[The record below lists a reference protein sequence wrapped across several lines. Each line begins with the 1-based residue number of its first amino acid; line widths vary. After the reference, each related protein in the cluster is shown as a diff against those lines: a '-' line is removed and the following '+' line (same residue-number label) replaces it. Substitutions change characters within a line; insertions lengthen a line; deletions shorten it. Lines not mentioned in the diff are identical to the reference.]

1 MSDTSLTLPTSTL
14 SAPPIVEILPALVQA
29 LRQCPRV
36 VIEAPP
42 GAGKS
47 TYLPLWLATRGADPT
62 RRILLIQ
69 PRRLAASNVA
79 RYLAKQI
86 GSPVGEKVGLRT
98 RYDRKVSAQTI
109 IEVVTEGIFLRQIQ
123 RDPELRGVDYV
134 LFDEYHERSWQAD
147 TTLAF
152 ALESQAQWRG
162 VEQPLHLLIMSA
174 TLPAEALAEWL
185 KAPVVRSLGRSFPV
199 QVSYAPPGRAD
210 PIEHLALQIETVV
223 RAGAIK
229 TLVFLAGWQPMQ
241 RLQRRLAGRIDG
253 DIYLLHSSLP
263 AEQQQLAMAANPSGR
278 AAVVLATNIA
288 ETSLTID
295 GVDTVIDSG
304 QVRRPRFDPS
314 RGMDRLETG
323 WISRASAEQRAG
335 RAGRLGPGRCIR
347 LWSQEQQGRLP
358 AHDAAEI
365 QQVDL
370 APLALELALWSSE
383 ASVENIL
390 PELPLPQRL
399 AEARHL
405 LVELGALDSNGRI
418 SVAGR
423 AITELGLHPRL
434 GRLVQCGRERSWQ
447 QEAYRLAALLSEGDF
462 LRREGDDLSADIEW
476 RMQLLRDGSQNSA
489 VQHGVMQRIKQLAQ
503 QLMQRDGSRNGERK
517 GTGDA
522 ATPSLGVLLLSAFP
536 DRIARQRQGG
546 GERYLGIDGFELVL
560 ARDDAL
566 ARQRWLVIAE
576 HDGNRQ
582 GARIELAAAISEQ
595 DVIEGLQARIQ
606 HTEELAWDEASQRLS
621 AKRMR
626 RLGAIVLDEQ
636 LVGVDDERAAATWL
650 CELRKRGCGWLR
662 WSDRVEALLG
672 RMRWARSKAAAW
684 PDFSECGLLATL
696 EDWLLPYLPGI
707 RRLDDLRALDF
718 IAILRA
724 RLDYA
729 QQQQLAQLA
738 PERWLLPSG
747 VQHDIQYRAD
757 ASPKLAARLTEFYG
771 LDRHPSIGGEALLLE
786 LLSPAYRPVQLT
798 TDLPGFWRSSYG
810 EVRKEMKGRYP
821 KHFWPEQPWSAP
833 ATLTTKKRMPSA
845 PS

>member
-1 MSDTSLTLPTSTL
+1 MSDTNFTLPL
-14 SAPPIVEILPALVQA
+14 SALPAPPIVEILPALAQA

-47 TYLPLWLATRGADPT
+47 TYLPLWLATRGANST

-86 GSPVGEKVGLRT
+86 GSSLGEKVGLRT

-109 IEVVTEGIFLRQIQ
+109 IEVITEGIFLRQIQ

-152 ALESQAQWRG
+152 ALESQAQWRSE
-162 VEQPLHLLIMSA
+162 EQPLHLLIMSA
-174 TLPAEALAEWL
+174 TLPAEALADWL

-199 QVSYAPPGRAD
+199 QVGYAPPGRAD
-210 PIEHLALQIETVV
+210 PIEHLAAQIERVV

-295 GVDTVIDSG
+295 GIDTVIDSG

-347 LWSQEQQGRLP
+347 LWSQEQQGRLV

-383 ASVENIL
+383 VNVENIL
-390 PELPLPQRL
+390 PERPSPQRL

-405 LVELGALDSNGRI
+405 LVELGAIDSKGRI
-418 SVAGR
+418 TTAGR
-423 AITELGLHPRL
+423 DISDLGLHPRL
-434 GRLVQCGRERSWQ
+434 GRLVQRGREHGWQ
-447 QEAYRLAALLSEGDF
+447 MEACGLAALLSEGDF
-462 LRREGDDLSADIEW
+462 LRREGGDLSADIEW
-476 RMQLLRDGSQNSA
+476 RMQLLREGGQNSA
-489 VQHGVMQRIKQLAQ
+489 IQHGVMQRIKQLTQ
-503 QLMQRDGSRNGERK
+503 QLLQRDGTRNGERK
-517 GTGDA
+517 STAGVVA
-522 ATPSLGVLLLSAFP
+522 PSLGVLLLAAFP
-536 DRIARQRQGG
+536 DRIARQRQDGG
-546 GERYLGIDGFELVL
+546 GRYLGIDGFELVL
-560 ARDDAL
+560 GRDDAL

-576 HDGNRQ
+576 HDGGRQ
-582 GARIELAAAISEQ
+582 GARIELAAAISEE
-595 DVIEGLQARIQ
+595 DVIETLDARIQ
-606 HTEELAWDEASQRLS
+606 HSEELAWDEVSQRLS
-621 AKRMR
+621 AKRMS
-626 RLGAIVLDEQ
+626 RLGAIVLDER
-636 LVGVDDERAAATWL
+636 LVAIDDERAAATWL
-650 CELRKRGCGWLR
+650 CELRKRGCDWLR

-672 RMRWARSKAAAW
+672 RIRWAQSKAAAL
-684 PDFSECGLLATL
+684 PDFSESGLLATL

-718 IAILRA
+718 MAILRA

-757 ASPKLAARLTEFYG
+757 AAPKLAARLTEFYG

-798 TDLPGFWRSSYG
+798 KDLPGFWRSSYT

-845 PS
+845 PH